1 MLAVRSGRP
10 QNRRSY
16 RAGLPPALLLL
27 TCLCAALPLKA
38 APPPDSGAEA
48 PDTKGVVE
56 IETEGSA
63 GGSVRVAEDLASIV
77 DDGATRRVLP
87 VVGKSAQQNVI
98 DLARLHGIDLAVL
111 QVDVVESM
119 RQQGTFSYITQLYNQ
134 EFHLLARPEIKTL
147 ADLANQKVNVDQR
160 GTGTGL
166 TAARLFSLLKVATVP
181 TNYDQG
187 TALDKLRKGEIAAL
201 AFVAGKPAPLFQT
214 VKPEEG
220 LHFLAIPVD
229 TAVINTYVPSSL
241 TASDY
246 PNLVPQSQRVDTVAV
261 GTVLAVANFPTSSP
275 RYHNVA
281 NFVDVFFTGFPSL
294 LQPGHHPKW
303 HDINLAAV
311 LPGWNRFPP
320 AQQWLDRNANVATRQ
335 NEEDLKTQF
344 SRFIDTRQRVIGGTA
359 MTPQQKQQLFD
370 QFEHWRSGQAR

>member
-1 MLAVRSGRP
+1 M
-10 QNRRSY
+10 
-16 RAGLPPALLLL
+16 
-27 TCLCAALPLKA
+27 
-38 APPPDSGAEA
+38 
-48 PDTKGVVE
+48 VE